1 MYKVFIDGSAGTTGL
16 KIFNRLS
23 SRKDLTLLTL
33 PEELRKDVSARKDAL
48 NSADVS
54 FLCLPDVASK
64 ETINLIENDKVVIID
79 TSTAHRT
86 ADGWAYGFS
95 ELSSQKEKILNSKRI
110 ANPGCHASGFI
121 ALVRPLIESGLIEK
135 DIDLS
140 CYSLTGYSG
149 GGKKMIESYG
159 NNRPISYEAPRQYGL
174 TQNHKHLPEMKVL
187 TGLDKEPIFCP
198 VVAPYIQGMQ
208 VTVPLFKSQI
218 KGNVLDIKE
227 TLKNAYQ
234 GKVVKYLDV
243 SEEGFISANA
253 FANKDS
259 MAISVYGNEDRILL
273 VATYDNLGKGASGA
287 AIQNMNIV
295 LGLDETLGLNL

>member
-95 ELSSQKEKILNSKRI
+95 ELSSQKEKIKLDNKSCHSL
-110 ANPGCHASGFI
+110 PGPS
-121 ALVRPLIESGLIEK
+121 S
-135 DIDLS
+135 
-140 CYSLTGYSG
+140 
-149 GGKKMIESYG
+149 
-159 NNRPISYEAPRQYGL
+159 
-174 TQNHKHLPEMKVL
+174 
-187 TGLDKEPIFCP
+187 
-198 VVAPYIQGMQ
+198 
-208 VTVPLFKSQI
+208 
-218 KGNVLDIKE
+218 
-227 TLKNAYQ
+227 
-234 GKVVKYLDV
+234 
-243 SEEGFISANA
+243 
-253 FANKDS
+253 
-259 MAISVYGNEDRILL
+259 
-273 VATYDNLGKGASGA
+273 
-287 AIQNMNIV
+287 
-295 LGLDETLGLNL
+295 